1 MSANLKGSFDVYG
14 VLSGELSPMPQ
25 LDGQLSVR
33 TTYDVYTGET
43 DIIPKAYQDQ
53 ILNTANKLVT
63 QNILVHKV
71 PYTETHN
78 DSGVTVY
85 IAKES

>member
-25 LDGQLSVR
+25 LDGQLSIH

-71 PYTETHN
+71 PYIETHN